1 MPEHYS
7 VKISPA
13 AVEHAADGQTEK
25 RPVRSWRDYLGLT
38 ARGFLMGSADVVP
51 GVSGGTIAFILGIY
65 EELVSSIRM
74 IGRPAFLRPLFGLRF
89 GQALQVINW
98 PFLVAVATGI
108 LLAVFSLARGL
119 EWLLIHHPVLL
130 WSFFFGLVLGSV
142 LTVGQRVKCWRPAL
156 VTALVISAL
165 GAYILVGLMPV
176 QTPNTWWFLFL
187 SGALA
192 ICAMI
197 LPGISGAFILV
208 LLGKYQTVLSAVNQR
223 DILTL
228 ALVAAGAVIGIVSFA
243 QLLGWLFKRYH
254 DLTVALLTGLMLGS
268 LRKVWPWKVTLE
280 AIPDGHGKLLPTVQQ
295 NVLPDMYIGG
305 VLNSELIVA
314 IALGAI
320 GFAAVLLIERW
331 TNRPATTSAIRQV
344 DPGQ

>member
-13 AVEHAADGQTEK
+13 AVEHAADGPAEK

-74 IGRPAFLRPLFGLRF
+74 IGRPAFLRPLFGLRL
-89 GQALQVINW
+89 GQALQVLNW
-98 PFLVAVATGI
+98 PFLAAVASGI

-142 LTVGQRVKCWRPAL
+142 LTVGQRVKRWRPAL

-223 DILTL
+223 DIFTL
-228 ALVAAGAVIGIVSFA
+228 ALVAAGAAIGIVSFA

-305 VLNSELIVA
+305 VLNSELIIA
-314 IALGAI
+314 IALGTI